1 MRIGTPYTSMVSS
14 TAIAKT
20 ITVKVGITLH
30 KSMIHKID
38 KKRAIFQ
45 KAGIF

>member
-14 TAIAKT
+14 TKT